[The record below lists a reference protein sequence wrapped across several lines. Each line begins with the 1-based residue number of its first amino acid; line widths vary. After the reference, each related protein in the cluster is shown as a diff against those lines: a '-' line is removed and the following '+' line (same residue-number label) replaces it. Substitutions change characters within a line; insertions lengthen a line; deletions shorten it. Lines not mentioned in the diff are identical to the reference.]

1 MVDGMQWERGGWTWQ
16 EAEDKAGS
24 EDEWIR
30 EEIQDQK
37 AKREEVQ
44 EVGTLKT
51 VSRNSCCYK
60 RQGVLSI
67 ILKRWQEHAR
77 KRESKSWKIRKESGW
92 GLSNKTKCM
101 SAATAY
107 GWMKTD
113 FWFPGHI
120 IRSSSIRS
128 RGVALHYILDFR
140 FIAVFG
146 KV

>member
-1 MVDGMQWERGGWTWQ
+1 MAEGRTKEITVNEWWMGCSGKE

-60 RQGVLSI
+60 RKGVQSI
-67 ILKRWQEHAR
+67 ILKRWQKPAR
-77 KRESKSWKIRKESGW
+77 KRESKS
-92 GLSNKTKCM
+92 
-101 SAATAY
+101 
-107 GWMKTD
+107 
-113 FWFPGHI
+113 
-120 IRSSSIRS
+120 
-128 RGVALHYILDFR
+128 
-140 FIAVFG
+140 
-146 KV
+146 